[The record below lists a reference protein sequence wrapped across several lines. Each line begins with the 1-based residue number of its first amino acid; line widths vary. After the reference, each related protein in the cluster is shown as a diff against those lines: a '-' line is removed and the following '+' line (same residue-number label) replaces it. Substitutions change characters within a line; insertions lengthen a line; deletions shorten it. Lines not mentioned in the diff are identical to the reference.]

1 MTSITI
7 YAFGSVI
14 IVSLI
19 SLVGVF
25 SLGLKQSFLKKIT
38 FFLVSLSVGAL
49 FGDAIIHLIPQAFNE
64 IGNTSTA
71 SLSILIGIMLFFVL
85 EKFIRWHHSHDHNC
99 EDEECRKRQNNKIH
113 PMGTLILTSDAVH
126 NMIDGIIIGVSYLIS
141 IEIGIATT
149 IAIILHEIPQEIS
162 HFAVLLHSGYRK
174 RKAILLNFFSSL
186 FAILGTAIVFI
197 FGQTI
202 NSYTPILIAF
212 AAGGFLYIAGSD
224 LMPELHKTSNLKKS
238 FQQFIAIILGIAIM
252 FALLA
257 FET

>member
-1 MTSITI
+1 MNIITI

-49 FGDAIIHLIPQAFNE
+49 FGDAIIHLIPEALDK

-85 EKFIRWHHSHDHNC
+85 EKFIRWHHSHDHDC
-99 EDEECRKRQNNKIH
+99 EDEDCKNKQDHKIH
-113 PMGTLILTSDAVH
+113 PMGALILTSDAIH
-126 NMIDGIIIGVSYLIS
+126 NMIDGMIIGVSYLIS

-162 HFAVLLHSGYRK
+162 HFAVLLHSGYTK
-174 RKAILLNFFSSL
+174 IKAILFNFFSSL
-186 FAILGTAIVFI
+186 SAILGTALVFI
-197 FGQTI
+197 FGEAI
-202 NSYTPILIAF
+202 NLYTPILIAF
-212 AAGGFLYIAGSD
+212 AAGGFIYIAGSD
-224 LMPELHKTSNLKKS
+224 LMPELHKTPGIKRSL
-238 FQQFIAIILGIAIM
+238 QQFIAIVLGIAIM

-257 FET
+257 FEV

>member
-1 MTSITI
+1 MTNIAI

-25 SLGLKQSFLKKIT
+25 ALGLKQNFLKKIT

-49 FGDAIIHLIPQAFNE
+49 FGDAIIHLIPEAFSKIEN
-64 IGNTSTA
+64 NATTSLA
-71 SLSILIGIMLFFVL
+71 ILIGIILFFVL
-85 EKFIRWHHSHDHNC
+85 EKFIRWHHSHEHNC
-99 EDEECRKRQNNKIH
+99 EDEECRTKQNNKIH
-113 PMGTLILTSDAVH
+113 PMGTLILTSDAIH

-149 IAIILHEIPQEIS
+149 VAIILHEIPQEIG
-162 HFAVLLHSGYRK
+162 HFAILLHSGYTKTR
-174 RKAILLNFFSSL
+174 AILLNFISSL
-186 FAILGTAIVFI
+186 SAIAGTAIVFI

-202 NSYTPILIAF
+202 NSYIPILIAF
-212 AAGGFLYIAGSD
+212 AAGGFLYVAGSD
-224 LMPELHKTSNLKKS
+224 LMPELHKTSDIKKS
-238 FQQFIAIILGIAIM
+238 LQQFVAIIIGIAIM

-257 FET
+257 F